1 MILRYDLE
9 EYETIKNVGFA
20 YELSENTISVVN
32 ELAEQVGAPSYN
44 KTPVF
49 ENKEYK
55 KRKYNGSLSEEDWDA
70 FRNFKAT
77 EIASSSGINKYFD
90 DIRFSLNKMTE
101 NTYVSVRNEI
111 INLLKNMMEEKYDDD
126 AYNNV
131 GKSIFDMASSN
142 KFYSEIYAKLYSDIM
157 KEFDM
162 FKDIF
167 NTNLKHFM
175 ELFKNIEVADNDNVD
190 YNRLCEIN
198 KQNDKRRALSL
209 FFVNL
214 MNYGV
219 ITEDNIIE
227 IIDEL
232 QNKIINCAEK
242 NGFAASI
249 EELSENIFIIVTNV
263 KDRLNDHIVWTTIVN
278 RIVNITE
285 MSSSEKPSI
294 NNKVIFKHMD
304 LLDVLES

>member
-1 MILRYDLE
+1 MHEIEDFE
-9 EYETIKNVGFA
+9 KIKNDGFA
-20 YELSENTISVVN
+20 CELSQDTINVVN
-32 ELAEQVGAPSYN
+32 QLAEQVGAPTYN

-55 KRKYNGSLSEEDWDA
+55 KRKHNGNLTSEDWEA

-77 EIASSSGINKYFD
+77 EIAASSGIDKYFD
-90 DIRFSLNKMTE
+90 NIRFSLNKMTE
-101 NTYVSVRNEI
+101 STYDSVRDEI
-111 INLLKNMMEEKYDDD
+111 VVLLKNMMNENYEQE
-126 AYNNV
+126 AYHNV

-142 KFYSEIYAKLYSDIM
+142 KFYSDIYAKLYSDIM

-162 FKDIF
+162 FKEIF
-167 NTNLKHFM
+167 DNNLKHFM
-175 ELFKNIEVADNDNVD
+175 ELFKNIEVVEGDSDD
-190 YNRLCEIN
+190 YNKLCEVN

-214 MNYGV
+214 MNYEV
-219 ITEDNIIE
+219 ISEDNIIE

-232 QNKIINCAEK
+232 QNKIIDYAEQEG
-242 NGFAASI
+242 NAPCI

-263 KDRLNDHIVWTTIVN
+263 KERLNDHIVWTTIVN

-285 MSSSEKPSI
+285 MESNEKPSI
-294 NNKVIFKHMD
+294 TNKIIFKHMD
-304 LLDVLES
+304 LLDILES

>member
-1 MILRYDLE
+1 MTLQYDIE
-9 EYETIKNVGFA
+9 QYEDIKNGGFA
-20 YELSENTISVVN
+20 YDLSEDTITIVN
-32 ELAEQVGAPSYN
+32 QLAEQVGAPSYN

-55 KRKYNGSLSEEDWDA
+55 KRKYNGNLTGEDWEA

-77 EIASSSGINKYFD
+77 EIATSSGINKYFD
-90 DIRFSLNKMTE
+90 DIRYSLNKMTE
-101 NTYVSVRNEI
+101 NTYEQVKDEI
-111 INLLKNMMEEKYDDD
+111 VALLKNMMEEKYEDK
-126 AYNNV
+126 AYNDI

-142 KFYSEIYAKLYSDIM
+142 KFYSDIYAKLYSDIM
-157 KEFDM
+157 KEFVM
-162 FKDIF
+162 FKEIF
-167 NTNLKHFM
+167 ASNLTQFM
-175 ELFKNIEVADNDNVD
+175 ELFKNIEVADGDNED

-219 ITEDNIIE
+219 ITEDSIIE

-232 QNKIINCAEK
+232 QNKIIDCADK
-242 NGFAASI
+242 QGFTTSN

-263 KDRLNDHIVWTTIVN
+263 KDRLHDHIVWTTIVN

-285 MSSSEKPSI
+285 MSTTEKPSI
-294 NNKVIFKHMD
+294 NNKIIFKHMD
-304 LLDVLES
+304 LMDILEG